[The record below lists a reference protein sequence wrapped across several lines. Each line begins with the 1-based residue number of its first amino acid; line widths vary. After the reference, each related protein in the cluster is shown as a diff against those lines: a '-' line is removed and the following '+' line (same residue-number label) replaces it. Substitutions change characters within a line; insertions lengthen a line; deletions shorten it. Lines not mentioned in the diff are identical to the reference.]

1 MSTTAHHS
9 GFAPSVSARCPFFER
24 RAAYGDADLEAASTV
39 SPAHAGAD
47 GGRSFSSVTRKQGTV
62 VGANR
67 RGTGTT
73 PEPRDLT
80 AVDRPTA

>member
-9 GFAPSVSARCPFFER
+9 GYAPSASVRCPLFECR
-24 RAAYGDADLEAASTV
+24 EGYAFDLEAASTI

-47 GGRSFSSVTRKQGTV
+47 GGRSFSSVTYRQGTV

-73 PEPRDLT
+73 PEPRDIT

>member
-9 GFAPSVSARCPFFER
+9 GFAPSASVRRPLFECR
-24 RAAYGDADLEAASTV
+24 EGYGEFALEAASTI

-47 GGRSFSSVTRKQGTV
+47 GGRSFSSATYRQGTV

-67 RGTGTT
+67 RGPGTT
-73 PEPRDLT
+73 PELRDLT